1 MCGFVYAI
9 SIGVAMLK
17 DGYGDKCLV
26 VGSDSMSKI
35 IDWNDRST
43 SVLFGDGAGA
53 VILEKK
59 LETKN
64 C

>member
-1 MCGFVYAI
+1 
-9 SIGVAMLK
+9 MLK

-53 VILEKK
+53 VILEKIGKPK
-59 LETKN
+59 LLKMIN
-64 C
+64 GVF